1 MRVEVSLFELP
12 TLLGIPQH
20 VEYEPPPREWCTPDG
35 CPHEGILTA
44 EGCRKG
50 VCVRY
55 RSWVYSSDGRRW
67 TAKGRRRGERDE
79 EGGGCLRQQVADA
92 LWEVA
97 ERGFDVGVWYR
108 KVTEKVGML
117 RYEVHVYC
125 GPVVNGVELGQPR
138 CRSVAECVRE
148 ILREYER
155 RFREPPKPRRSPEE
169 EEEEYEEL
177 LQRYPPLRFWNK
189 ASVIDALRRSD
200 ARWGL

>member
-50 VCVRY
+50 VCIRY
-55 RSWVYSSDGRRW
+55 RAWGFSWDGRRW
-67 TAKGRRRGERDE
+67 TAKGRLRGKRDE

-97 ERGFDVGVWYR
+97 ERF
-108 KVTEKVGML
+108 
-117 RYEVHVYC
+117 EVEVDREC
-125 GPVVNGVELGQPR
+125 GIVVNGVYIGR
-138 CRSVAECVRE
+138 VSCRTVDECVGE

-155 RFREPPKPRRSPEE
+155 RSREPPK
-169 EEEEYEEL
+169 
-177 LQRYPPLRFWNK
+177 
-189 ASVIDALRRSD
+189 ASQIEN
-200 ARWGL
+200 